1 MRALNIPRS
10 QSSVKCF
17 VAATP
22 ALSPRLFSGYRESPF
37 YCRGYST
44 SGLTHSDIQNVWGKS
59 GNWGLGTQDLIQTW
73 NLGLRLVN

>member
-22 ALSPRLFSGYRESPF
+22 ALAPRLWISGITF
-37 YCRGYST
+37 LL
-44 SGLTHSDIQNVWGKS
+44 SGILNIRSDAR
-59 GNWGLGTQDLIQTW
+59 TQKYKMCGVK
-73 NLGLRLVN
+73 N

>member
-22 ALSPRLFSGYRESPF
+22 AFSPRLWISGITF
-37 YCRGYST
+37 LL
-44 SGLTHSDIQNVWGKS
+44 SGILNIRSDALRNTKRV
-59 GNWGLGTQDLIQTW
+59 GLKIVDIIDF
-73 NLGLRLVN
+73 